1 MASFLLVTS
10 REEKAREAAR
20 MGFPVERISLE
31 LAEPQALD
39 PLEVVEAK
47 ARDAWR
53 ALQRPVV
60 VEDSGLHLRAWG
72 GFPGALVKWI
82 EKSVG
87 IGAIPRMLDA
97 WEDRGATGV
106 CVLAFFDG
114 KELQIGRGEVAG
126 RIAAAPRG
134 AGGFGWDTIFEPE
147 GDRRTFAEMGPDEK
161 DRISHR
167 RRAWEALAKTL
178 GGRGEHETTQKGATV

>member
-1 MASFLLVTS
+1 MASLLLVTS

-20 MGFPVERISLE
+20 MGFHVERVSLE
-31 LAEPQALD
+31 LPEPQALD

-53 ALQRPVV
+53 SLQRPLV
-60 VEDSGLHLRAWG
+60 VEDSGLHLSAWG

-82 EKSVG
+82 EKSAG
-87 IGAIPRMLDA
+87 IAAIPRMLDA
-97 WEDRGATGV
+97 WENRAATGV

-114 KELQIGRGEVAG
+114 KELQIGRGEVSG
-126 RIAAAPRG
+126 RIAEAPRG
-134 AGGFGWDTIFEPE
+134 SVGFGWDTIFEPE
-147 GDRRTFAEMGPDEK
+147 GDPRTFAEMAPEEK

-167 RRAWEALAKTL
+167 RRAWEALARRL
-178 GGRGEHETTQKGATV
+178 RSSEASPR